1 MKNTFQ
7 EFLKQISE
15 ELKFN
20 SHEETKAIAA
30 TETALKIARV
40 IDETEAELKFED
52 IWCHVGKLFILCLHQ
67 TVITNEK
74 ISEFSRDCLLE
85 IDDLEKDYSKKQQ
98 IELLKLFSSIA
109 ISSNELNLRVF
120 FRTLKALKISESEIR
135 LSVIGIKCINNHGL
149 EPSHLKDTLLGAL
162 YTTELKA
169 DLNDTAEF
177 SAYLINEISNFE
189 VKLIYDHYRVF

>member
-7 EFLKQISE
+7 EFLKHVSD
-15 ELKFN
+15 ELMFD
-20 SHEETKAIAA
+20 SHKDVKIIAA
-30 TETALKIARV
+30 SEAALKIAKA
-40 IDETEAELKFED
+40 IDECDTELKFED

-67 TVITNEK
+67 TVISDIK
-74 ISEFSRDCLLE
+74 LSEFSRDCLLE
-85 IDDLEKDYSKKQQ
+85 IDDLEKDYTKQQQ
-98 IELLKLFSSIA
+98 IEFLKLFSSIA
-109 ISSNELNLRVF
+109 LSSNELNLKVF
-120 FRTLKALKISESEIR
+120 FRALKALKVNESEIR
-135 LSVIGIKCINNHGL
+135 LSVIGIKCINKHSK

-177 SAYLINEISNFE
+177 SAYLVNEISNFE